1 MHMFSNGIPAY
12 QIGYWKKNFIVLLDK
27 QHLYSAALTVNVA
40 EELALVS
47 PHVHALTIS
56 N

>member
-1 MHMFSNGIPAY
+1 MESLHTKLGT
-12 QIGYWKKNFIVLLDK
+12 GKKIFIVLLDK
-27 QHLYSAALTVNVA
+27 QHLYSAGLTVNVA

-56 N
+56 NW

>member
-12 QIGYWKKNFIVLLDK
+12 QTGYY
-27 QHLYSAALTVNVA
+27 LYSAGLTVNVA

-56 N
+56 NW